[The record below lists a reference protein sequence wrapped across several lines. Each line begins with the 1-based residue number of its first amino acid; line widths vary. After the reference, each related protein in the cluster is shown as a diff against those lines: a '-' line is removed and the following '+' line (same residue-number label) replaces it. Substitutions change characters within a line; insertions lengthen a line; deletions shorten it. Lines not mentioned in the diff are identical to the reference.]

1 MDDKFNLS
9 WDTYSN
15 HLKEMIHDMYE
26 KNEYTDVT
34 LVSEDRK
41 QFKAHRLVLSSCSP
55 LFKSIISESKNPSP
69 FIYLRGIQSCE
80 IESILHFLY
89 LGQATIYNERMNEFL
104 NVAKSLELLM
114 RPQGRNRLYNSWI
127 SCKWFVIINTI
138 KWVIKSMDTETGC
151 CLPLTDE
158 KRLLIGIARW
168 F

>member
-1 MDDKFNLS
+1 MDEKFNLS

-114 RPQGRNRLYNSWI
+114 RPQGRNRMYNS
-127 SCKWFVIINTI
+127 
-138 KWVIKSMDTETGC
+138 
-151 CLPLTDE
+151 
-158 KRLLIGIARW
+158 
-168 F
+168 